1 MQPSRNFDDLKF
13 SSIHRRILLWGSG
26 GPFLDG
32 YVLVMIG
39 VALEQLTP
47 ALKLDADWIGLLG
60 AGTLAGLFVGTSLFG
75 YISDKVGR
83 RKIFLIDIIAIGV
96 ISVATMFVSS
106 PVELLVMRVL
116 IGIVIGADYPIAT
129 SMITEFSSTRQRA
142 FSISFIAA
150 MWYVGATC
158 ADLVGYW
165 LYDVEG
171 GWRWMLGSAA
181 IPCLLILIGRFELP
195 ESPRWLLRKG
205 RVKECEEMMIKLF
218 GEPVAFDEE
227 QPQQTRFR
235 DLFNR
240 RHFPFVLFV
249 AAIWTCQ
256 VIPMFAIYTFGPQI
270 VGLLGLGVG
279 KNAALGNVVISL
291 FFMLGCIPPMLWLN
305 TAGRRPLLIGSFA
318 MMTLVLVV
326 LLGRYVTRPA
336 LRFVARSGLREVF
349 SAVALFLVFG
359 FGLLLEEVGLSMA
372 MGAFLAGVLLAS
384 SEYRHALESDI
395 EPFKGLLLGLFFI
408 GVGMSID
415 FGTLLENPLR
425 IVILLLGFLI
435 IKIAMLWLIARPLQ
449 VPNKQRRWFA
459 VLLGQGSEFA
469 FVVFGAAQMANVLEP
484 EWAKSLTL
492 AVALSMAATPILLV
506 ILNRLEQ
513 SSTEEARE
521 ADEIDEEQPR
531 VIIAGFGRFGQITGR
546 LLLSSGVKMV
556 VLDHDPDHIETL
568 RKFGMKVF
576 YGDAT
581 RMDLLESAGAAK
593 AEVLIN
599 AIDDPQ
605 TNLQLTEMVK
615 EHFPHL
621 QIIARARDVDHYI
634 RLRQAGVEKP
644 ERETFEGALK
654 TGRLALESLGLGPY
668 EARERADVFRRFNI
682 QMVEEMAMVEN
693 DTKARAAVYK
703 RTSAMLSEIITEDR
717 EHLSLIQRH
726 GWQGT
731 EEGKHTG
738 NMADEPETKPSS

>member
-1 MQPSRNFDDLKF
+1 KTHSKTQKKS
-13 SSIHRRILLWGSG
+13 
-26 GPFLDG
+26 
-32 YVLVMIG
+32 
-39 VALEQLTP
+39 
-47 ALKLDADWIGLLG
+47 
-60 AGTLAGLFVGTSLFG
+60 
-75 YISDKVGR
+75 
-83 RKIFLIDIIAIGV
+83 
-96 ISVATMFVSS
+96 
-106 PVELLVMRVL
+106 
-116 IGIVIGADYPIAT
+116 
-129 SMITEFSSTRQRA
+129 
-142 FSISFIAA
+142 
-150 MWYVGATC
+150 
-158 ADLVGYW
+158 ADLVSNK
-165 LYDVEG
+165 L
-171 GWRWMLGSAA
+171 R
-181 IPCLLILIGRFELP
+181 IGVFQRYQMKCKSVSKK
-195 ESPRWLLRKG
+195 SPRY
-205 RVKECEEMMIKLF
+205 I
-218 GEPVAFDEE
+218 
-227 QPQQTRFR
+227 
-235 DLFNR
+235 
-240 RHFPFVLFV
+240 
-249 AAIWTCQ
+249 
-256 VIPMFAIYTFGPQI
+256 
-270 VGLLGLGVG
+270 
-279 KNAALGNVVISL
+279 
-291 FFMLGCIPPMLWLN
+291 
-305 TAGRRPLLIGSFA
+305 
-318 MMTLVLVV
+318 
-326 LLGRYVTRPA
+326 
-336 LRFVARSGLREVF
+336 
-349 SAVALFLVFG
+349 
-359 FGLLLEEVGLSMA
+359 
-372 MGAFLAGVLLAS
+372 LLAS

-621 QIIARARDVDHYI
+621 QIIARTRDVDHYI

>member
-1 MQPSRNFDDLKF
+1 MDSHTLIQ
-13 SSIHRRILLWGSG
+13 
-26 GPFLDG
+26 
-32 YVLVMIG
+32 
-39 VALEQLTP
+39 AL
-47 ALKLDADWIGLLG
+47 I
-60 AGTLAGLFVGTSLFG
+60 
-75 YISDKVGR
+75 Y
-83 RKIFLIDIIAIGV
+83 
-96 ISVATMFVSS
+96 
-106 PVELLVMRVL
+106 
-116 IGIVIGADYPIAT
+116 
-129 SMITEFSSTRQRA
+129 
-142 FSISFIAA
+142 
-150 MWYVGATC
+150 
-158 ADLVGYW
+158 
-165 LYDVEG
+165 
-171 GWRWMLGSAA
+171 LGSAA
-181 IPCLLILIGRFELP
+181 LIVPIAVRLGLGSVLGYLIAGCIIGPWGLRLVTDAESILHFAEIGVVLMLFIIGLELDP
-195 ESPRWLLRKG
+195 QRLWKLRAA
-205 RVKECEEMMIKLF
+205 VF
-218 GEPVAFDEE
+218 GGGAL
-227 QPQQTRFR
+227 QM
-235 DLFNR
+235 
-240 RHFPFVLFV
+240 
-249 AAIWTCQ
+249 
-256 VIPMFAIYTFGPQI
+256 VICG
-270 VGLLGLGVG
+270 GLLGLFCMLLGLRWQVAELIG
-279 KNAALGNVVISL
+279 MTLALSSTAIAMQAMNERNLMVTQMGRSAFAVLLFQDIAA
-291 FFMLGCIPPMLWLN
+291 IPLVAMI
-305 TAGRRPLLIGSFA
+305 PLLAASSASTTMGAFVLSA
-318 MMTLVLVV
+318 LKVAGALVLVV

-435 IKIAMLWLIARPLQ
+435 IKIAMLWLIARPLL

-556 VLDHDPDHIETL
+556 VLDHDP
-568 RKFGMKVF
+568 
-576 YGDAT
+576 
-581 RMDLLESAGAAK
+581 DLLESAGAAK

>member
-1 MQPSRNFDDLKF
+1 MDSHTLIQ
-13 SSIHRRILLWGSG
+13 
-26 GPFLDG
+26 
-32 YVLVMIG
+32 
-39 VALEQLTP
+39 AL
-47 ALKLDADWIGLLG
+47 I
-60 AGTLAGLFVGTSLFG
+60 
-75 YISDKVGR
+75 Y
-83 RKIFLIDIIAIGV
+83 
-96 ISVATMFVSS
+96 
-106 PVELLVMRVL
+106 
-116 IGIVIGADYPIAT
+116 
-129 SMITEFSSTRQRA
+129 
-142 FSISFIAA
+142 
-150 MWYVGATC
+150 
-158 ADLVGYW
+158 
-165 LYDVEG
+165 
-171 GWRWMLGSAA
+171 LGSAA
-181 IPCLLILIGRFELP
+181 LIVPIAVRLGLGSVLGYLIAGCIIGPWGLRLVTDAESILHFAEIGVVLMLFIIGLELDP
-195 ESPRWLLRKG
+195 QRLWKLRAA
-205 RVKECEEMMIKLF
+205 VF
-218 GEPVAFDEE
+218 GGGAL
-227 QPQQTRFR
+227 QM
-235 DLFNR
+235 
-240 RHFPFVLFV
+240 
-249 AAIWTCQ
+249 
-256 VIPMFAIYTFGPQI
+256 VICG
-270 VGLLGLGVG
+270 GLLGLFCMLLGLHWQVAELIG
-279 KNAALGNVVISL
+279 MTLALSSTAIAMQAMNERNLMVTQMGRSAFAVLLFQDIAA
-291 FFMLGCIPPMLWLN
+291 IPLVAMI
-305 TAGRRPLLIGSFA
+305 PLLAAS
-318 MMTLVLVV
+318 
-326 LLGRYVTRPA
+326 
-336 LRFVARSGLREVF
+336 
-349 SAVALFLVFG
+349 SA
-359 FGLLLEEVGLSMA
+359 STT

-469 FVVFGAAQMANVLEP
+469 FVVFGTAQMANVLEP

>member
-1 MQPSRNFDDLKF
+1 MDNHTLIQ
-13 SSIHRRILLWGSG
+13 
-26 GPFLDG
+26 
-32 YVLVMIG
+32 
-39 VALEQLTP
+39 AL
-47 ALKLDADWIGLLG
+47 I
-60 AGTLAGLFVGTSLFG
+60 
-75 YISDKVGR
+75 Y
-83 RKIFLIDIIAIGV
+83 
-96 ISVATMFVSS
+96 
-106 PVELLVMRVL
+106 
-116 IGIVIGADYPIAT
+116 
-129 SMITEFSSTRQRA
+129 
-142 FSISFIAA
+142 
-150 MWYVGATC
+150 
-158 ADLVGYW
+158 
-165 LYDVEG
+165 
-171 GWRWMLGSAA
+171 LGSAA
-181 IPCLLILIGRFELP
+181 LIVPIAVR
-195 ESPRWLLRKG
+195 
-205 RVKECEEMMIKLF
+205 
-218 GEPVAFDEE
+218 
-227 QPQQTRFR
+227 
-235 DLFNR
+235 
-240 RHFPFVLFV
+240 
-249 AAIWTCQ
+249 
-256 VIPMFAIYTFGPQI
+256 
-270 VGLLGLGVG
+270 LGLGSV
-279 KNAALGNVVISL
+279 LGYLIA
-291 FFMLGCIPPMLWLN
+291 GCIIGPWGLRMVTDAESILHFAEIGVVLMLFVIGLELDPQRLWKLRASVFGGGALQMVVCGGLIGLFCMFLGLRWQVAELIGMTLALSS
-305 TAGRRPLLIGSFA
+305 TAIAMQAMNERNLMVSQMGRSAFAVLLFQDIAAIPLVAMIPLLAASA
-318 MMTLVLVV
+318 LVLVV

-415 FGTLLENPLR
+415 FGTLIDNPLR
-425 IVILLLGFLI
+425 IIILLVGFLV
-435 IKIAMLWLIARPLQ
+435 IKTVMLWLIAKPLQ

-469 FVVFGAAQMANVLEP
+469 FVVFGAAQMANVLDP
-484 EWAKSLTL
+484 DWAKSLTL

-506 ILNRLEQ
+506 ILTRLEK
-513 SSTEEARE
+513 SATGEERE

-593 AEVLIN
+593 AEVIIN

-605 TNLQLTEMVK
+605 TSLQLTEMVK
-615 EHFPHL
+615 QYFPHL

-634 RLRQAGVEKP
+634 RLRQAGVEMP

-654 TGRLALESLGLGPY
+654 TGRLALEGLGLGRY
-668 EARERADVFRRFNI
+668 EARERADVFRRFNTL
-682 QMVEEMAMVEN
+682 MVEEMVKGEN
-693 DTKARAAVYK
+693 DATSRAAVYK
-703 RTSAMLSEIITEDR
+703 RTSEMLSEIIAEDR
-717 EHLSLIQRH
+717 QHLSLIQRH

-731 EEGKHTG
+731 DEGKHTG
-738 NMADEPETKPSS
+738 DVADEPEVKPSA

>member
-1 MQPSRNFDDLKF
+1 MDSHTLIQ
-13 SSIHRRILLWGSG
+13 
-26 GPFLDG
+26 
-32 YVLVMIG
+32 
-39 VALEQLTP
+39 AL
-47 ALKLDADWIGLLG
+47 I
-60 AGTLAGLFVGTSLFG
+60 
-75 YISDKVGR
+75 Y
-83 RKIFLIDIIAIGV
+83 
-96 ISVATMFVSS
+96 
-106 PVELLVMRVL
+106 
-116 IGIVIGADYPIAT
+116 
-129 SMITEFSSTRQRA
+129 
-142 FSISFIAA
+142 
-150 MWYVGATC
+150 
-158 ADLVGYW
+158 
-165 LYDVEG
+165 
-171 GWRWMLGSAA
+171 LGSAA
-181 IPCLLILIGRFELP
+181 LIVPIAVRLGLGSVLGYLIAGCIIGPWGLRLVTDAESILHFAEIGVVLMLFIIGLELDP
-195 ESPRWLLRKG
+195 QRLWKLRAA
-205 RVKECEEMMIKLF
+205 VF
-218 GEPVAFDEE
+218 GGGAL
-227 QPQQTRFR
+227 QM
-235 DLFNR
+235 
-240 RHFPFVLFV
+240 
-249 AAIWTCQ
+249 
-256 VIPMFAIYTFGPQI
+256 VICG
-270 VGLLGLGVG
+270 GLLGLFCMLLGLRWQVAELIG
-279 KNAALGNVVISL
+279 MTLALSSTAIAMQAMNERNLMVTQMGRSAFAVLLFQDIAA
-291 FFMLGCIPPMLWLN
+291 IPLVAMI
-305 TAGRRPLLIGSFA
+305 PLLATSSASTTMGAFA
-318 MMTLVLVV
+318 LSALKVAGALVLVV

-359 FGLLLEEVGLSMA
+359 F
-372 MGAFLAGVLLAS
+372 
-384 SEYRHALESDI
+384 
-395 EPFKGLLLGLFFI
+395 GLLLGLFFI